1 MDLVFKQN
9 QNVFNYRVVAVWIEQ
24 DHILLHKQVEDS
36 YWSLPGGRVVMG
48 EASQE
53 SLKRE
58 MREELGIEIHV
69 EQLMMV
75 NENFFPYKEWDFH
88 EIGFYYKVKAGDR
101 AIFQKD
107 AFHGLEGDLLLYK
120 WIPIEELSEVQLYPQ
135 EVKDM
140 LSHQSNETL
149 HIVSKK

>member
-1 MDLVFKQN
+1 MDIVFKHN

-58 MREELGIEIHV
+58 MQEELGIDIHV
-69 EQLMMV
+69 EQLIMV
-75 NENFFPYKEWDFH
+75 NENFFPYNEWDFH
-88 EIGFYYKVKAGDR
+88 EIGFYYIVKAANR
-101 AIFQKD
+101 VIFQKD
-107 AFHGLEGDLLLYK
+107 AFHGLEGDRLLYK
-120 WIPIEELSEVQLYPQ
+120 WIPMKELSEVQLYPQ

-140 LSHQSNETL
+140 LAHQPNETR

>member
-9 QNVFNYRVVAVWIEQ
+9 QNVFNYRVVAVWMEQ

-58 MREELGIEIHV
+58 MLEELGIEIQV
-69 EQLMMV
+69 GQLIMV

-88 EIGFYYKVKAGDR
+88 EIGFYYNVKAAER

-107 AFHGLEGDLLLYK
+107 AFYGLEGDRLLYK

-140 LSHQSNETL
+140 LSHQPNETL